1 MKKNGQYFIGD
12 MSRICNIS
20 KKALRYYDQINL
32 IPSHR
37 ENYNNYRFY
46 TDESLLAVP
55 VIKYYKQMGFT
66 LEEMKEFIEGHNS
79 NVFKSIQT
87 SFQAKLKELEKEQ
100 EKIRRKYVSVKDWY
114 ELIIE
119 AETVIDNDIREVSIK
134 FVQPSN
140 ILFQDQVFENDIK
153 SSIINLEF
161 TKHVEDLDNEI
172 TGPVIINYS
181 SFEDRLEDKEQN
193 IKVLQKT
200 IMPCPEENQ
209 YLFGGHLMVSCYHIG
224 AHENIHETYLK
235 IGRWARDNGYILGE
249 ESFERYVTDY
259 WTTSNTS
266 KFVTEILI
274 KASRPGVATP
284 QDQL

>member
-1 MKKNGQYFIGD
+1 MNKESQYFIGD

-37 ENYNNYRFY
+37 DNYNNYRFY
-46 TDESLLAVP
+46 TDESVLAVP

-66 LEEMKEFIEGHNS
+66 LEEMKEFIDGNNA
-79 NVFKSIQT
+79 NVFKAIQA
-87 SFQAKLKELEKEQ
+87 SFQSKFKELEREQ
-100 EKIRRKYVSVKDWY
+100 EEIRRKYVSVKDWY
-114 ELIIE
+114 ELILE
-119 AETVIDNDIREVSIK
+119 AETVIDNDIREVSVK
-134 FVQPSN
+134 FVQPAG
-140 ILFQDQVFENDIK
+140 ILFQNQVFENDIK

-161 TKHVEDLDNEI
+161 TRHVEDLENEI
-172 TGPVIINYS
+172 IGPVIINYS
-181 SFEDRLEDKEQN
+181 SHQDRIDNKNQS
-193 IKVLQKT
+193 IKILQKT
-200 IMPCPEENQ
+200 IMSCGEEHQ
-209 YLFGGHLMVSCYHIG
+209 YQFGGHLMASCYHIG

-235 IGRWARDNGYILGE
+235 ISRWARDTGYVLDE

-274 KASRPGVATP
+274 KVTRPGVVCQTT
-284 QDQL
+284 L

>member
-1 MKKNGQYFIGD
+1 MKNKNQYFIGD
-12 MSRICNIS
+12 MSRMCNIS

-37 ENYNNYRFY
+37 DGCNNYRFY
-46 TDESLLAVP
+46 TDESVLAVP

-66 LEEMKEFIEGHNS
+66 LEEMKEFIEGNNT
-79 NVFKSIQT
+79 NVFKTIQH
-87 SFQAKLKELEKEQ
+87 SFQAKIEELGKNQ
-100 EKIRRKYVSVKDWY
+100 EEIHRKYVSVKDWH

-119 AETVIDNDIREVSIK
+119 AETVIDNDIREVAIK
-134 FVQPSN
+134 FIEPSD
-140 ILFQDQVFENDIK
+140 ILFQDQVFENDLK
-153 SSIINLEF
+153 SSIINLQF
-161 TKHVEDLDNEI
+161 TRYVEDLKNEI

-181 SFEDRLEDKEQN
+181 SVQDRIDRKDQE
-193 IKVLQKT
+193 IKILQKT

-209 YLFGGHLMVSCYHIG
+209 YRFGGKMMLSCYHIG
-224 AHENIHETYLK
+224 SHDNLHETYLK
-235 IGRWARDNGYILGE
+235 IEKWASENRYQLSN

-274 KASRPGVATP
+274 EASRREVAP
-284 QDQL
+284 